1 MSTYSTNLK
10 IELIGDGEQSGTW
23 GSTTNGNLGTVL
35 EQAIVGKAT
44 VNFPTDAS
52 ITITMGNG
60 PATSDTR
67 CLLLS
72 LTSTGSLTATR
83 TLTVPSIQKTY
94 MVYNGT
100 TGSQSITVSSGAGT
114 TVTIPNGKR
123 VLVYVDTTT
132 GVYQQFSDLVSG
144 TTLNNLA
151 LATTTDIMGRNR
163 IINGNFFTAQ
173 RGTTATVTAGTAVP
187 TASTG
192 YPCCD
197 RWFVYSTGANVTAA
211 QTTGIGPSPSA
222 KFGLQVTGAASVTA
236 IGIGQR
242 IEVLNSY
249 DMAGQTCT
257 LSAFLS
263 NSLLTTVTWTASYAN
278 SSYVFGTI
286 GTPTKTQIATGT
298 FTVTSSLAQYS
309 ASFSVPAAAKN
320 GVEILFTVGA
330 QTSGTFVV
338 SNVQYETGS
347 VVTPFETPS
356 YEDQFSACQRHYQYY
371 NNGVINGYQAAGG
384 TQWGYVML
392 PVVMYTAPSAS
403 IVGAATSNCSTPTIQ
418 TSTVSSLNITTVVTA
433 TGAGFSSFQ
442 IVLASEIA

>member
-10 IELIGDGEQSGTW
+10 IELIGDGEQSGSW
-23 GSTTNGNLGTVL
+23 GNVTNGNLGTVL
-35 EQAIVGKAT
+35 EEAVVGKAT

-60 PATSDTR
+60 PTTSPAR
-67 CLLLS
+67 CILLS
-72 LTSTGSLTATR
+72 LTSSGSLTATR

-163 IINGNFFTAQ
+163 IINGTMYANQ
-173 RGTTATVTAGTAVP
+173 RGSSATVTAGTAVP

-192 YPCCD
+192 YPCVD
-197 RWFVYSTGANVTAA
+197 RFFVYCTGANVTAA
-211 QTTGIGPSPSA
+211 QVGGLGSPA
-222 KFGLQVTGAASVTA
+222 TKYGLQVTGAASVTA
-236 IGIGQR
+236 VGIGQR
-242 IEVLNSY
+242 IEQLNSR

-257 LSAFLS
+257 LSAYIA
-263 NSLLTTVTWTASYAN
+263 NSLLTTVTWTASYATTTN
-278 SSYVFGTI
+278 TFGTI

-298 FTVTSSLAQYS
+298 FTVSGTLTQYT
-309 ASFSVPAAAKN
+309 ASFSVPSAAST
-320 GVEILFTVGA
+320 GIEILFTVGA
-330 QTSGTFVV
+330 QTSGTWQVTD
-338 SNVQYETGS
+338 VQFETGA
-347 VVTPFETPS
+347 VATPFERVYYGTQFAQCQRYYTSLPNQICVGYNASGNLVYNQVTLPTAMFVAPTAVFTLVGNANAGTAVANALSTTS
-356 YEDQFSACQRHYQYY
+356 YQARCTITSTGQGYSVCDITFSA
-371 NNGVINGYQAAGG
+371 
-384 TQWGYVML
+384 
-392 PVVMYTAPSAS
+392 
-403 IVGAATSNCSTPTIQ
+403 
-418 TSTVSSLNITTVVTA
+418 
-433 TGAGFSSFQ
+433 
-442 IVLASEIA
+442 EIS